1 MFSFKDAF
9 QLLAGMMFEGN
20 GYSPDALTNL
30 IQFTICM
37 WTAGPFIG

>member
-1 MFSFKDAF
+1 MLSFKDGF
-9 QLLAGMMFEGN
+9 QLLVGMMLEGN
-20 GYSPDALTNL
+20 GFSHDALANL